1 MRLDAPYIPG
11 FLAFREVPH
20 LLHLIDRLRNTKPE
34 FLPQVILVDGNGI
47 FHQNGFGL
55 ASHLGVLANIP
66 TIGCGKTVFFVDGI
80 SSVQQIFM
88 GRFIKYVFYRTKFVN
103 FVNKIFIKVVIV

>member
-1 MRLDAPYIPG
+1 
-11 FLAFREVPH
+11 LAFREVPH

-66 TIGCGKTVFFVDGI
+66 TIGCGKTVFYVDGI
-80 SSVQQIFM
+80 SSVQ
-88 GRFIKYVFYRTKFVN
+88 FIIRNVYLRLFL
-103 FVNKIFIKVVIV
+103 